1 VHSAIAPSTQTA
13 VTVVM
18 AVFAVGALAFSLLH
32 WRRTRNPMFL
42 LLLVS
47 GGCMMLMEPAVDTVG
62 GCWFPKIHSW
72 VVFTAWGRP
81 IPLWLC
87 LAYFF
92 YFGILGGVFWA
103 IIRRGVTR
111 GQVWALFALGM
122 AGDFVLETVL
132 LHFNTYIYYGGQPLR
147 VLKFPLWWA
156 PVNSVIVVVLAATI
170 VRLEPLLAGRRQ
182 LLVIPLAVSVSAAL
196 NCAAGWPSWFVIN
209 SHVGAVPR
217 QLGGLATFALAGWFV
232 SLIARLVPAP
242 VTLHSDRTDCMVP
255 VLRST
260 REVSQSWLC

>member
-1 VHSAIAPSTQTA
+1 VTLLPNPPVQSAINSSTQTS
-13 VTVVM
+13 VTAVM
-18 AVFAVGALAFSLLH
+18 AAFALGAFAFSLFH

-42 LLLVS
+42 LLFVS

-81 IPLWLC
+81 IPVWLC

-92 YFGILGGVFWA
+92 YFGILGGVFWT
-103 IIRRGVTR
+103 IMRRGVTR
-111 GQVWALFALGM
+111 AQVFGLFAIGM
-122 AGDFVLETVL
+122 AGDFILETVL

-156 PVNSVIVVVLAATI
+156 PVNSVIVVVLAAVI
-170 VRLEPLLAGRRQ
+170 VRFEQALAGRRQ
-182 LLVIPLAVSVSAAL
+182 LLVVPLSVSVSAAL

-209 SHVGAVPR
+209 TPMGPVPR
-217 QLGGLATFALAGWFV
+217 QIGGLATFALAFWFV
-232 SLIARLVPAP
+232 SLVPRLLPEPAAHPVRSDAR
-242 VTLHSDRTDCMVP
+242 S
-255 VLRST
+255 
-260 REVSQSWLC
+260 SQLPLAV